1 VRYLILP
8 KVLDQEGTHFYR
20 IERKWKPKNLLVD
33 PFRRNLLLDAQKRFN
48 LLEGAED
55 ELQTLDRAPLYI
67 RILRRMRLTVRRAQ
81 FAWRADD
88 LEFIKAISEFFS
100 DYGTV
105 LHNLKIDQARG
116 QLDESTIE

>member
-1 VRYLILP
+1 VRYTILP
-8 KVLDQEGTHFYR
+8 KVLNQEGTHFYR

-33 PFRRNLLLDAQKRFN
+33 PFRRNLLLDAQARFN

-88 LEFIKAISEFFS
+88 LEFIKAVSEFFS
-100 DYGTV
+100 DYGPV

-116 QLDESTIE
+116 QLDEPSN